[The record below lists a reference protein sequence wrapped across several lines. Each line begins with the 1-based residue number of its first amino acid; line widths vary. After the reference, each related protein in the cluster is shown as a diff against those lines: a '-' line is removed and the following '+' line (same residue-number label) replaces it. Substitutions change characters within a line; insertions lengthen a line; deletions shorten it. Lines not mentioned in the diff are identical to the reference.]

1 MKSFGLRAS
10 TSSAVM
16 ALTVALAPLT
26 AHAAGDAD
34 CVNLAGSEA
43 ISQKQTMDP
52 GFIVSQDD
60 QYNVWSIY
68 EPLIDTTPTFEL
80 QPRLATS
87 WEPNAD
93 GTVWTFHLREG
104 VKFHDGTDF
113 DANDVVY
120 TFRRLMDKNV
130 GSPAASILS
139 FLTPEGVE
147 AVDAHTVKFTVAKPV
162 VDLPTAISS
171 KFSGIVAENTTSED
185 LAAKGNG
192 TGAFMVEQFT
202 RGGPVRIF
210 RRNPNYWDPS
220 LPKAACLKITSI
232 PEPVSMSAALLSG
245 KIDFAPVV
253 DSTTAASLTGN
264 ADVKIYQSKGGVFH
278 TLSMFV
284 DVPPF
289 DDVRVREAMKLVV
302 DRQAI
307 VDTVL
312 LGYGGVAND
321 NPVLPISSAA
331 FTTDMMKRDVAKAK
345 DLLAQA
351 GHPDGIDIDLYT
363 ADVIPGATRLA
374 ATYEQ
379 MAAEAGIRV
388 RVIATPADSFW
399 DDVWMKKSFITSNW
413 GLRPPGP
420 ALNIA
425 YRSTAAW
432 NETHWKNEKFDALLD
447 KAAITVDD
455 NERAGVYKEAQ
466 KLLAEEGGVVGP
478 VYAVQLSALNSKC
491 GGFRQALDSQPDFR
505 EIACEG
511 K

>member
-1 MKSFGLRAS
+1 
-10 TSSAVM
+10 
-16 ALTVALAPLT
+16 
-26 AHAAGDAD
+26 
-34 CVNLAGSEA
+34 
-43 ISQKQTMDP
+43 
-52 GFIVSQDD
+52 
-60 QYNVWSIY
+60 
-68 EPLIDTTPTFEL
+68 
-80 QPRLATS
+80 
-87 WEPNAD
+87 
-93 GTVWTFHLREG
+93 
-104 VKFHDGTDF
+104 
-113 DANDVVY
+113 
-120 TFRRLMDKNV
+120 
-130 GSPAASILS
+130 
-139 FLTPEGVE
+139 
-147 AVDAHTVKFTVAKPV
+147 
-162 VDLPTAISS
+162 
-171 KFSGIVAENTTSED
+171 
-185 LAAKGNG
+185 
-192 TGAFMVEQFT
+192 
-202 RGGPVRIF
+202 
-210 RRNPNYWDPS
+210 
-220 LPKAACLKITSI
+220 
-232 PEPVSMSAALLSG
+232 
-245 KIDFAPVV
+245 
-253 DSTTAASLTGN
+253 
-264 ADVKIYQSKGGVFH
+264 
-278 TLSMFV
+278 MFV

-379 MAAEAGIRV
+379 MAGEAGIRV

-455 NERAGVYKEAQ
+455 NERTGVYKEAQ
-466 KLLAEEGGVVGP
+466 KLLAEEGGVIGP

-491 GGFRQALDSQPDFR
+491 SGFRQTLELAAGLSRDR
-505 EIACEG
+505 LRG
-511 K
+511 KVDRPTASSPARLSST

>member
-1 MKSFGLRAS
+1 MRNFGFQAS
-10 TSSAVM
+10 TSSAIM
-16 ALTVALAPLT
+16 ALTLALVPLT
-26 AHAAGDAD
+26 AQAAGDSE

-52 GFIVSQDD
+52 AFIVSQDD

-147 AVDAHTVKFTVAKPV
+147 AVDAHTVRFTVAKPV

-171 KFSGIVAENTTSED
+171 KFSGIVAENTSSED

-210 RRNPNYWDPS
+210 RRNPSYWDPS

-245 KIDFAPVV
+245 KVDFAPVV
-253 DSTTAASLTGN
+253 ELRRRRPRSPAART
-264 ADVKIYQSKGGVFH
+264 
-278 TLSMFV
+278 
-284 DVPPF
+284 
-289 DDVRVREAMKLVV
+289 
-302 DRQAI
+302 
-307 VDTVL
+307 
-312 LGYGGVAND
+312 
-321 NPVLPISSAA
+321 
-331 FTTDMMKRDVAKAK
+331 
-345 DLLAQA
+345 
-351 GHPDGIDIDLYT
+351 
-363 ADVIPGATRLA
+363 
-374 ATYEQ
+374 
-379 MAAEAGIRV
+379 
-388 RVIATPADSFW
+388 
-399 DDVWMKKSFITSNW
+399 
-413 GLRPPGP
+413 
-420 ALNIA
+420 
-425 YRSTAAW
+425 
-432 NETHWKNEKFDALLD
+432 
-447 KAAITVDD
+447 
-455 NERAGVYKEAQ
+455 
-466 KLLAEEGGVVGP
+466 
-478 VYAVQLSALNSKC
+478 
-491 GGFRQALDSQPDFR
+491 
-505 EIACEG
+505 
-511 K
+511 

>member
-1 MKSFGLRAS
+1 MRSFGLRAS
-10 TSSAVM
+10 ASSAV
-16 ALTVALAPLT
+16 LVLALAL
-26 AHAAGDAD
+26 AAGRASAAGDAD
-34 CVNLAGSEA
+34 CVNIAGSEP

-52 GFIVSQDD
+52 GFIVSTDD
-60 QYNVWSIY
+60 QFNVWNIY

-80 QPRLATS
+80 RPRLATS

-93 GTVWTFHLREG
+93 ATVWTFHLREG
-104 VKFHDGTDF
+104 VKFHDGSDF
-113 DANDVVY
+113 GAKDVVW
-120 TFRRLMDKNV
+120 TFRRLMDKSV

-139 FLTPEGVE
+139 FLTPDGIE
-147 AVDAHTVKFTVAKPV
+147 AVDAHTVRFTVKKPV

-171 KFSGIVAENTTSED
+171 KFSGIVKENSTSEE

-210 RRNPNYWDPS
+210 RKNPNYWDTS

-245 KIDFAPVV
+245 KVDFAPVI
-253 DSTTAASLTGN
+253 DATTAASLAN
-264 ADVKIYQSKGGVFH
+264 NPALKIYQSKGGVFH
-278 TLSMFV
+278 TLSMQV

-289 DDVRVREAMKLVV
+289 DDVRVRQAMKLVI

-312 LGYGGVAND
+312 LGFGGVAND
-321 NPVLPISSAA
+321 NPVLPISAA
-331 FTTDMMKRDVAKAK
+331 AYTTDMMKRDVAKAK
-345 DLLAQA
+345 ALLAEA
-351 GHPDGIDIDLYT
+351 GHPDGIAIDLYT

-374 ATYEQ
+374 SSYAA
-379 MAAEAGIRV
+379 MAADAGIKV
-388 RVIATPADSFW
+388 NVVVTPADSFW
-399 DDVWMKKSFITSNW
+399 DDVWLKKSFITSNW

-447 KAAITVDD
+447 KAAVTVDAQ
-455 NERAGVYKEAQ
+455 ERADVYKAAQ
-466 KLLAEEGGVVGP
+466 KMLAEEGGVIGP
-478 VYAVQLSALNSKC
+478 VYAVQLSAMSSKC
-491 GGFRQALDSQPDFR
+491 SGFRQTLDSQPDFR
-505 EIACEG
+505 EISCEG